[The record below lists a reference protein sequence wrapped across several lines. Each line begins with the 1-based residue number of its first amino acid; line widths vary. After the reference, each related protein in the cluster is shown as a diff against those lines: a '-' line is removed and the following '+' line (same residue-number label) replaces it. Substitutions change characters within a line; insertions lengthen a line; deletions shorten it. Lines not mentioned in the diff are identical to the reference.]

1 MGYFLLR
8 LGDISFDLL
17 VERSHVDFHVHWI
30 WKSRKS
36 VFVGLFQ
43 MNRKGSYFLLRNVI
57 KVFGLRSF
65 EGYLLTKNL
74 QKALPRNENLKTEDT
89 VSWKSIIYKSL
100 LNLHKSNILFW
111 IIHQNP
117 FTKRHFF
124 RGKFMELIGFLFG
137 YHFFYSCYQS
147 GHVQKLFICV
157 FRYQWPSSFAGDI
170 LPEEES
176 EKRAS
181 STNLMRCFFS
191 GMVYGDW
198 KI

>member
-57 KVFGLRSF
+57 KVLGLRSF

-74 QKALPRNENLKTEDT
+74 KKALPRNENLKTEDT

-124 RGKFMELIGFLFG
+124 RGKFTELIGFLFG
-137 YHFFYSCYQS
+137 YNFFLSLQEA
-147 GHVQKLFICV
+147 V
-157 FRYQWPSSFAGDI
+157 
-170 LPEEES
+170 
-176 EKRAS
+176 
-181 STNLMRCFFS
+181 CFQ
-191 GMVYGDW
+191 
-198 KI
+198 